1 MTIMWKLDR
10 ELKLGRWIAK
20 RKARLIAR
28 RRLRV
33 THRTDRR
40 PRATEKL
47 RTMTTHAR
55 IVIGII
61 LDIGKSNFV
70 TSITGCFVFRGGMR
84 ELRII
89 NRLFLGHG

>member
-1 MTIMWKLDR
+1 MTIVRKLDR
-10 ELKLGRWIAK
+10 ELKLRRWISK
-20 RKARLIAR
+20 RQARLISW

-33 THRTDRR
+33 THRTDGR
-40 PRATEKL
+40 PRAAEKL

-55 IVIGII
+55 VVIGII

-70 TSITGCFVFRGGMR
+70 TGITGCFVFLSRMR

-89 NRLFLGHG
+89 NRLLLGH